1 MDTPMTDRNAV
12 ALPMGSQRDLFEVP
26 RHVAYFNCASSMPQL
41 RAASE
46 RLAATA
52 RAKAHPWTR
61 TPADYLGNAETIR
74 QLCAELVGGDSDG
87 YAVVPSAS
95 YAIATAVRALESSVG
110 SGDEVV
116 MMAEEF
122 PSMVLALRRLAAERG
137 ARVAVVPTPPDGDW
151 SGALVARIG
160 EGARVVGVSSC
171 HWTNGA
177 RVDLLAVARACRSVG
192 AALVVDG
199 TQTVGAMPFDMEAI
213 APDFLAISG
222 YKWMM
227 APYGVSFLYVAP
239 RWRDARPLEEAWLA
253 RHGAE
258 DFAGLVS
265 PSDRYQPGARRF
277 DMGEKGHALLPGAI
291 AGLEQLRAWG
301 VPAIAASLAEVNER
315 VTRRLGELGFILP
328 PQELRCPHMFGAE
341 APEGFPGDIAA
352 RLRAQDIHISRR
364 GRSLRFAPHLHVDE
378 ADIERLTGALEA
390 IAAKARA

>member
-1 MDTPMTDRNAV
+1 MDTPMTHPKET
-12 ALPMGSQRDLFEVP
+12 ALPLGSQRHLFDVP
-26 RHVAYFNCASSMPQL
+26 RHVAYFNCASSTPQL

-46 RLAATA
+46 RLAAA
-52 RAKAHPWTR
+52 AQAKAHPWTR
-61 TPADYLGNAETIR
+61 TPDDYLGNAETIR
-74 QLCAELVGGDSDG
+74 QLCAGLIGGESDG

-95 YAIATAVRALESSVG
+95 YAIATATRALEPSVG
-110 SGDEVV
+110 SGDHVV

-137 ARVAVVPTPPDGDW
+137 AHVAIVPTPADGDW
-151 SGALVARIG
+151 SGALVTRIA

-177 RVDLLAVARACRSVG
+177 RVDLVAVAHACRSAG
-192 AALVVDG
+192 AFLVVDG

-213 APDFLAISG
+213 APDVLASSG

-227 APYGVSFLYVAP
+227 APDGVSLLDVAP
-239 RWRDARPLEEAWLA
+239 QWRDARPLEEAGLA

-301 VPAIAASLAEVNER
+301 VPAIAASLAQVNER
-315 VTRRLGELGFILP
+315 VTRRLGELGFTLP
-328 PQELRCPHMFGAE
+328 PEELRCPHMFGAE
-341 APEGFPGDIAA
+341 PPSGFPADIAA

-378 ADIERLTGALEA
+378 ADIERLLGALES